1 MPAKTRDRMQG
12 GGKDVV
18 TGGAVMLDFEA
29 VYC

>member
-1 MPAKTRDRMQG
+1 MFSKPRDRMQG
-12 GGKDVV
+12 GGEDVV